1 MYSLI
6 KANYPLLSLEMCS
19 FDVRHINRKYFFF
32 FNSLE
37 MFKFLPIIIFNLN
50 KEDVFY
56 NQLSNKSKSKK
67 SNYLVKLY
75 ICETN
80 EMIIHLESQR
90 EITPVLQ
97 KWLILIGATYKLHS
111 Q

>member
-1 MYSLI
+1 M
-6 KANYPLLSLEMCS
+6 
-19 FDVRHINRKYFFF
+19 
-32 FNSLE
+32 
-37 MFKFLPIIIFNLN
+37 
-50 KEDVFY
+50 
-56 NQLSNKSKSKK
+56 
-67 SNYLVKLY
+67 SNYLGKLY